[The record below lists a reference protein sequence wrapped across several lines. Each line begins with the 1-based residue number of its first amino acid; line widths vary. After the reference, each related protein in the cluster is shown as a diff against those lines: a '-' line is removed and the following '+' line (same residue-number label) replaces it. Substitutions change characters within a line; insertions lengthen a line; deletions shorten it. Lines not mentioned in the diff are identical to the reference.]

1 VGLFTRRAIAEP
13 ERAPLRAAAGMG
25 AANNFVSY
33 TVGNAELNAL
43 TNPTVSRSR
52 DLLAS
57 MIGAFELKHYSK
69 QWNGIDYD
77 EVYLPL
83 EPWME
88 QPDPKNTR
96 NFFIANI
103 FSDMFFYGRA
113 FAYVTSR
120 YSTGLPATLEWLP
133 AGNIQTPNMTGP
145 QFFGWADVIEWNGI
159 PLETQN
165 VCQFLSPYMGIVYS
179 GARAI
184 NTALYLDQAA
194 DRYAQL
200 ETPPGYLQQVDGEDM
215 SGDDLGEL
223 ASAWGAGRKK
233 RAIGALSR
241 QVEFKEYKNDP
252 SLTVAKLRSDQALEM
267 ARLCNIPAY
276 MVSAPTQGASM
287 TYQNAEQAR
296 QDMYLFG
303 LKGFADAIEQTLSMF
318 MLPRGRYVEFDVEDY
333 LGSTDM
339 SPGEMPAEPAP
350 MEVPA

>member
-1 VGLFTRRAIAEP
+1 
-13 ERAPLRAAAGMG
+13 MG

-43 TNPTVSRSR
+43 TNPTISRSR

-69 QWNGIDYD
+69 QWNGTDYD

-96 NFFIANI
+96 NFFMANI

-133 AGNIQTPNMTGP
+133 AANIQTPNMTGP

-318 MLPRGRYVEFDVEDY
+318 MLPRGRYVEFDIGEFSASEIV
-333 LGSTDM
+333 DM
-339 SPGEMPAEPAP
+339 PDMPAPTNQPAP
-350 MEVPA
+350 VEVPA